1 MRFSI
6 IKFFREGIKWNVV
19 FLSTVIFTIFF
30 IPVFQEP
37 IQKWFYDLSF
47 TLIFLLGFITSDRKH
62 PAFLP
67 VAISAV
73 VLLWI
78 SASLKM
84 PVLFAFSYSLNIIF
98 FGFVIV
104 GMVRHLIDSKT
115 IKIRII
121 LESIIIYLLIGL
133 IFAMVISLINHYDPL
148 AFSFP
153 ASDDNSS
160 VGHLD
165 AFMYFTFV
173 TLTTTGFG
181 DMLPKEPYTRS
192 LTIFISIT
200 GQMYIAII
208 VATLVGK
215 YAASRHEDR
224 NEE

>member
-1 MRFSI
+1 MAFSI
-6 IKFFREGIKWNVV
+6 IKFFRVGIKWNVV
-19 FLSTVIFTIFF
+19 FLSTVVFTIFF
-30 IPVFQEP
+30 IPVFHEP
-37 IQKWFYDLSF
+37 AQKLLYDLAF

-67 VAISAV
+67 IAISAV

-98 FGFVIV
+98 FGFVIM
-104 GMVRHLIDSKT
+104 GMVKHLIDAKT
-115 IKIRII
+115 VTIRII

-133 IFAMVISLINHYDPL
+133 IFAMVISLIDHYDSM

-153 ASDDNSS
+153 LSNDNSS

-165 AFMYFTFV
+165 TFMYFTFI

-181 DMLPKEPYTRS
+181 DIIPKEPYSRS
-192 LTIFISIT
+192 LTIFIAIT

-215 YAASRHEDR
+215 YAAARHEER